1 MVQVAAPTYCS
12 LQRQFSMRAL
22 LLLVCLGSFG
32 GNVAAQETLPTAAPV
47 IPTINPAAPISPIKK
62 VVTLLEE
69 MKAQVEK
76 EGTEDLEAYDAYKC
90 WCVTNEKEKTKAIE
104 EGEEKIEE
112 LSSFIEEAAGKMA
125 ELKTQIATLA
135 EEIAADKEA
144 LETATALREK
154 EHIEFTTEEAEMKQT
169 IDALVAAVKVLSKV
183 QLLQHPSTPETQ
195 QQETQ
200 ALLQVREVVKRFGGN
215 FRGTMQRDLF
225 DLLGSLEGDAPQP
238 QSGAGGFLAAALD
251 QQKGD
256 GVTLPTEEELGKAAK
271 PNDLVGAAAGA
282 KSYNSRS
289 GQIFGLLSEMRD
301 EMGRDLVA
309 AQKEELESLIQFQHL
324 RSAKLGEI
332 AAGEKQK
339 KQKETEL
346 ADLTEKT
353 AQAKQ
358 DLETTTNAVAA
369 DKKFLEDL
377 AVSCAK
383 VDEEFAARKKV
394 RAEEL
399 VALGETLK
407 ILTGDDAREL
417 FFEDDAQEC
426 LASICSNWLGI
437 AGGVGCG

>member
-1 MVQVAAPTYCS
+1 M
-12 LQRQFSMRAL
+12 
-22 LLLVCLGSFG
+22 
-32 GNVAAQETLPTAAPV
+32 
-47 IPTINPAAPISPIKK
+47 
-62 VVTLLEE
+62 
-69 MKAQVEK
+69 
-76 EGTEDLEAYDAYKC
+76 
-90 WCVTNEKEKTKAIE
+90 
-104 EGEEKIEE
+104 
-112 LSSFIEEAAGKMA
+112 
-125 ELKTQIATLA
+125 
-135 EEIAADKEA
+135 
-144 LETATALREK
+144 
-154 EHIEFTTEEAEMKQT
+154 
-169 IDALVAAVKVLSKV
+169 
-183 QLLQHPSTPETQ
+183 
-195 QQETQ
+195 
-200 ALLQVREVVKRFGGN
+200 
-215 FRGTMQRDLF
+215 
-225 DLLGSLEGDAPQP
+225 
-238 QSGAGGFLAAALD
+238 
-251 QQKGD
+251 
-256 GVTLPTEEELGKAAK
+256 EEELGKAAK

-383 VDEEFAARKKV
+383 VDEEFDARKKV
-394 RAEEL
+394 RADEL

-407 ILTGDDAREL
+407 ILTEDDAREL
-417 FFEDDAQEC
+417 FSKTMPKNVSPVFAQFGSASQAESATAAQAAVQSQLKDRAMRRIVATAKRNHNWSLAALAVRVRLDSFTKVKEAMDTMTAELKAQQEAEDEKLKFCKTQLDETEDKIKEATHVKED
-426 LASICSNWLGI
+426 LAEKHLQLSNAIESLTNDISSLKTEVTDSEI
-437 AGGVGCG
+437 ALKQAGEMRKGESQLFQTSVADQRAAIQILKMALARLRDFYEMRKGENQLF